1 MHKQRAKI
9 TTPCI
14 SAALNVTK
22 NLLVRSM
29 SQKKIIHTVWNAMR
43 ENSLE
48 HAMAVEITY
57 QQISLLT
64 TMKISTGTMILSASA
79 AVCVRLV
86 LLGRSLCQKME
97 MFTALQLATQKRR
110 IS

>member
-9 TTPCI
+9 ITLCI
-14 SAALNVTK
+14 SAALNVIK
-22 NLLVRSM
+22 NLLVRST

-48 HAMAVEITY
+48 HAMAVEKTY

-64 TMKISTGTMILSASA
+64 TMKISTGTIIQSVSAV
-79 AVCVRLV
+79 VCVRLV
-86 LLGRSLCQKME
+86 LLGRSLCQKMAA
-97 MFTALQLATQKRR
+97 FTALQLATQNQR